1 MSNKDTKKSY
11 RKLWIILAIVV
22 LAAVAAGVSFA
33 VWKNKQKAA
42 ANAAQERNAN
52 SAVSDRTF
60 KVYRDDL
67 PIGLIQGGTVNASKK
82 HKLALRANFGT
93 KLLWIIEENSWV
105 KKGDVLI
112 RFETDDLRKKIE
124 DYEIDLDNLTKELE
138 IALEEEKI
146 LASTNAADI
155 QSAID
160 KVQQARDALKKY
172 RRIER
177 INSLNSHDEKVASAE
192 EALASAI
199 KAYEEVRDSRGS
211 SSTSDS
217 GEDPEEVYRT
227 KLEAKKRDVE
237 VKETALA
244 TAEANRRAWLRYDHP
259 NKLMVLENALENA
272 ELNLRKVRISV
283 NAKVVQKKRQI
294 DNYRKRIKMTQTQ
307 LERHRSYM
315 EMMVITAPVDGVVIY
330 SDPDQTWGRT
340 EVQVGMDVG
349 KGRVLITIPEMSN
362 LIVDFDLPEAYRS
375 KVNVGDRAIITP
387 DSLPGVK
394 VSGKISKIA
403 TLPVN
408 LINWDSSSPKV
419 YKAQI
424 QFDEQ
429 SEMLVNGMSVQ
440 LNVVTKIIPQTL
452 FVPVEAIFEDNDRFF
467 VYKSTLAG
475 VKEVDVKIG
484 ESNDNFVQILDG
496 VEEGDV
502 VYLYRPYQ
510 NKQGDK

>member
-1 MSNKDTKKSY
+1 MSNNNEKKSS
-11 RKLWIILAIVV
+11 RKFWIVGSILLILLVIAVMVV
-22 LAAVAAGVSFA
+22 INRRNFRKNQQESQQKQVS
-33 VWKNKQKAA
+33 
-42 ANAAQERNAN
+42 

-60 KVYRDDL
+60 KVQRDDL

-82 HKLALRANFGT
+82 HKLSLRANFGT

-105 KKGDVLI
+105 KAGDVLI
-112 RFETDDLRKKIE
+112 KFETDDLKKRIE
-124 DYEIDLDNLTKELE
+124 DYEIDLDNLTKELA
-138 IALEEEKI
+138 IAIEEEKI

-155 QSAID
+155 QAAVD
-160 KVQQARDALKKY
+160 RLQQAQDALKKY

-177 INSLNSHDEKVASAE
+177 VNSRNSHEEKIKDAE
-192 EALASAI
+192 NALKDAQD
-199 KAYEEVRDSRGS
+199 AYEEVRDSRDNSNS
-211 SSTSDS
+211 SNSD
-217 GEDPEEVYRT
+217 EDPEEVYREKLQT
-227 KLEAKKRDVE
+227 KLDTVE
-237 VKETALA
+237 SKEIALT
-244 TAEANRRAWLRYDHP
+244 TAESNRRAWRRYDHP
-259 NKLMVLENALENA
+259 NRLMVLNNALENA
-272 ELNLRKVRISV
+272 ELNLRKVKISV
-283 NAKVVQKKRQI
+283 NAKLVQKKRQI
-294 DNYRKRIKMTQTQ
+294 DNYRKRIKMTETQ

-315 EMMVITAPVDGVVIY
+315 EMMVIKAPVDGVVIY

-375 KVNVGDRAIITP
+375 KIKVGDEAIISP

-394 VSGKISKIA
+394 VTGKISNIA

-419 YKAQI
+419 YKAKI

-429 SEMLVNGMSVQ
+429 SPLLVNGMSVQ
-440 LNVVTKIIPQTL
+440 LNVVTKVIPKTL

-467 VYKSTLAG
+467 VYQSTLGG
-475 VKEVDVKIG
+475 VEEVDVKIG
-484 ESNDNFVQILDG
+484 ESNDNFVQILSG
-496 VEEGDV
+496 LKEGDV

>member
-1 MSNKDTKKSY
+1 MSNNNEKKSS
-11 RKLWIILAIVV
+11 RKFWIVGSILLILLVIAVMVV
-22 LAAVAAGVSFA
+22 INRRNFRKNQQESQQKQVS
-33 VWKNKQKAA
+33 
-42 ANAAQERNAN
+42 

-60 KVYRDDL
+60 KVQRDDL

-82 HKLALRANFGT
+82 HKLSLRANFGT

-105 KKGDVLI
+105 KAGDVLI
-112 RFETDDLRKKIE
+112 KFETDDLKKRIE
-124 DYEIDLDNLTKELE
+124 DYEIDLDNLTKELA
-138 IALEEEKI
+138 IAIEEEKI

-155 QSAID
+155 QAAVD
-160 KVQQARDALKKY
+160 RLQQAQDALKKY

-177 INSLNSHDEKVASAE
+177 VNSRNSHEEKIKDAE
-192 EALASAI
+192 NALKDAQD
-199 KAYEEVRDSRGS
+199 AYEEVRDSRDNSNS
-211 SSTSDS
+211 SNSD
-217 GEDPEEVYRT
+217 EDPEEVYREKLQT
-227 KLEAKKRDVE
+227 KLDTVE
-237 VKETALA
+237 SKEIALT
-244 TAEANRRAWLRYDHP
+244 TAESNRRAWRRYDHP
-259 NKLMVLENALENA
+259 NRLMVLNNALENA
-272 ELNLRKVRISV
+272 ELNLRKVKISV
-283 NAKVVQKKRQI
+283 NAKLVQKKRQI
-294 DNYRKRIKMTQTQ
+294 DNYRKRIKMTETQ

-315 EMMVITAPVDGVVIY
+315 EMMVIKAPVDGVVIY

-375 KVNVGDRAIITP
+375 KIKVGDEAIISP

-394 VSGKISKIA
+394 VTGKISNIA
-403 TLPVN
+403 TLQVN

-419 YKAQI
+419 YKAKI

-429 SEMLVNGMSVQ
+429 SPLLVNGMSVQ
-440 LNVVTKIIPQTL
+440 LNVVTKVIPKTL

-467 VYKSTLAG
+467 VYQSTLGG
-475 VKEVDVKIG
+475 VEEVDVKIG
-484 ESNDNFVQILDG
+484 ESNDNFVQILSG
-496 VEEGDV
+496 LKEGDV

>member
-1 MSNKDTKKSY
+1 MSNNNEKKSS
-11 RKLWIILAIVV
+11 RKFWIVGSILLILLVIAVMVV
-22 LAAVAAGVSFA
+22 INRRNFRKNQQESQQKQVS
-33 VWKNKQKAA
+33 
-42 ANAAQERNAN
+42 

-60 KVYRDDL
+60 KVQRDDL

-82 HKLALRANFGT
+82 HKLSLRANFGT

-105 KKGDVLI
+105 KAGDVLI
-112 RFETDDLRKKIE
+112 KFETDDLKKRIE
-124 DYEIDLDNLTKELE
+124 DYEIDLDNLTKELA
-138 IALEEEKI
+138 IAIEEEKI

-155 QSAID
+155 QAAVD
-160 KVQQARDALKKY
+160 RLQQAQDALKKY

-177 INSLNSHDEKVASAE
+177 VNSRNSHEEKIKDAE
-192 EALASAI
+192 NALKDAQD
-199 KAYEEVRDSRGS
+199 AYEEVRDSRDNS
-211 SSTSDS
+211 SSSNSD
-217 GEDPEEVYRT
+217 EDPEEVYREKLQT
-227 KLEAKKRDVE
+227 KLDAVE
-237 VKETALA
+237 SKEIALT
-244 TAEANRRAWLRYDHP
+244 TAESNRRAWRRYDHP
-259 NKLMVLENALENA
+259 NRLMVLNNALENA
-272 ELNLRKVRISV
+272 ELNLRKVKISV
-283 NAKVVQKKRQI
+283 NAKLVQKKRQI
-294 DNYRKRIKMTQTQ
+294 DNYYKRIKMTETQ

-315 EMMVITAPVDGVVIY
+315 EMMVIKAPVDGVVIY

-375 KVNVGDRAIITP
+375 KIKVGDEAIISP

-394 VSGKISKIA
+394 VTGKISNIA

-419 YKAQI
+419 YKAKI

-429 SEMLVNGMSVQ
+429 SPLLVNGMSVQ
-440 LNVVTKIIPQTL
+440 LNVVTKVIPKTL

-467 VYKSTLAG
+467 VYKSTLGG
-475 VKEVDVKIG
+475 VEEVDVKIG
-484 ESNDNFVQILDG
+484 ESNDNFVQILSG
-496 VEEGDV
+496 LKEGDV

>member
-1 MSNKDTKKSY
+1 MSNNAAKRNY
-11 RKLWIILAIVV
+11 RKIYIIGAILLVIAIAISAIV
-22 LAAVAAGVSFA
+22 AISRKNNRKKTDEKRKENVS
-33 VWKNKQKAA
+33 
-42 ANAAQERNAN
+42 

-60 KVYRDDL
+60 KVQRDDL

-82 HKLALRANFGT
+82 HKLSLQANFGT
-93 KLLWIIEENSWV
+93 KLLWIIDENSWV

-112 RFETDDLRKKIE
+112 KFETDDLKKRIE
-124 DYEIDLDNLTKELE
+124 DYEIDLDNLTKELA
-138 IALEEEKI
+138 IAIEEEKI
-146 LASTNAADI
+146 LDSTNAADI
-155 QSAID
+155 QSAMD
-160 KVQQARDALKKY
+160 KLQQAEDALKKY

-177 INSLNSHDEKVASAE
+177 INSINSHEEKIKSAE
-192 EALASAI
+192 NALQNAQE
-199 KAYEEVRDSRGS
+199 AYEDVRDSRDNS
-211 SSTSDS
+211 SSSNSD
-217 GEDPEEVYRT
+217 GDPEEIYREKLKT
-227 KLEAKKRDVE
+227 KLDDLES
-237 VKETALA
+237 KETALT
-244 TAEANRRAWLRYDHP
+244 TAEANRRAWRRYDHP
-259 NKLMVLENALENA
+259 NKVMVLNNSLENAK
-272 ELNLRKVRISV
+272 LNLRKVKISV
-283 NAKVVQKKRQI
+283 NSKLVQKKRQI

-307 LERHRSYM
+307 LDRHRSYM
-315 EMMVITAPVDGVVIY
+315 DMMVIKAPVDGVVIY

-375 KVNVGDRAIITP
+375 KIKVGDEAIISP

-394 VSGKISKIA
+394 LTGKISKIA

-419 YKAQI
+419 YKAKI

-429 SEMLVNGMSVQ
+429 SSLLVNGMSVQ
-440 LNVVTKIIPQTL
+440 LNVVTKIIPKTL

-467 VYKSTLAG
+467 VYKNTLTG
-475 VKEVDVKIG
+475 VEEVDVKIG
-484 ESNDNFVQILDG
+484 ESNDNFVQILSG
-496 VEEGDV
+496 VKEGDV

>member
-1 MSNKDTKKSY
+1 MSNNNEKKSS
-11 RKLWIILAIVV
+11 RKFWIVGSILLILLVIAVMVV
-22 LAAVAAGVSFA
+22 INRRNFRKNQQESQQQQVS
-33 VWKNKQKAA
+33 
-42 ANAAQERNAN
+42 

-60 KVYRDDL
+60 KVQRDDL

-82 HKLALRANFGT
+82 HKLSLRANFGT

-105 KKGDVLI
+105 KAGDVLI
-112 RFETDDLRKKIE
+112 KFETDDLKKRIE
-124 DYEIDLDNLTKELE
+124 DYEIDLDNLTKELA
-138 IALEEEKI
+138 IAIEEEKI

-155 QSAID
+155 QSAVD
-160 KVQQARDALKKY
+160 RLQQAQDALKKY

-177 INSLNSHDEKVASAE
+177 INSINSHEEKIKNAE
-192 EALASAI
+192 NALKDAQD
-199 KAYEEVRDSRGS
+199 AYEKVRDSRDNS
-211 SSTSDS
+211 SSSNSD
-217 GEDPEEVYRT
+217 EDPEEVYREKLKT
-227 KLEAKKRDVE
+227 KLDAVE
-237 VKETALA
+237 SKEIALT
-244 TAEANRRAWLRYDHP
+244 TAESNRRAWRRYDHP
-259 NKLMVLENALENA
+259 NRLMVLNNALENA
-272 ELNLRKVRISV
+272 ELNLRKVKISV
-283 NAKVVQKKRQI
+283 NAKLVQKKRQI
-294 DNYRKRIKMTQTQ
+294 DNYRKRIKMTETQ

-315 EMMVITAPVDGVVIY
+315 EMMVIKAPVDGVVIY

-375 KVNVGDRAIITP
+375 KIKVGDEAIISP

-394 VSGKISKIA
+394 VTGKISNIA

-419 YKAQI
+419 YKAKI

-429 SEMLVNGMSVQ
+429 SPLLVNGMSVQ
-440 LNVVTKIIPQTL
+440 LNVVTKVIPKTL

-467 VYKSTLAG
+467 VYKNTLGG
-475 VKEVDVKIG
+475 VEEVDVKIG
-484 ESNDNFVQILDG
+484 ESNDNFVQILSG
-496 VEEGDV
+496 LEEGDV